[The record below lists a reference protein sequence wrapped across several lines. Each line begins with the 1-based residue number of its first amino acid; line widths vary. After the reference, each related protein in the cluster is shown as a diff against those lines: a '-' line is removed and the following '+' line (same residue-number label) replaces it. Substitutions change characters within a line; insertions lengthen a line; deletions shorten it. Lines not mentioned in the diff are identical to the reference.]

1 MRPRTEKHMDKR
13 IELLAPAGNFEK
25 LKTAF
30 RFGADAAYLGG
41 KDFSLRSFADNFTAE
56 ELRAAVE
63 YAHARGK
70 KVYVTAN
77 IFAKNADFAALADY
91 FRYLQE
97 IGADAALVTDVGA
110 FSLAKQVAPK
120 LPLHVSTQA
129 NTTNKFAAKFWQEQ
143 GAERVVLARELSL
156 SEIAEIHEYCPG
168 LELEAF
174 VHGAMCVSYSG
185 RCLLSNYFAGRD
197 SNRGECVQ
205 ACRWKYSV
213 RALREE
219 GEGGECAVEEDGR
232 GSYIFNSKDLNMLPF
247 LDKLAAAGVC
257 SFKIEGR
264 MKSAYYLAT
273 VVNAYRRALDG
284 NISVPEAQEELNKVA
299 HRAFT
304 AAYALGENAQTVNYS
319 DSQEAGT
326 RVYAA
331 DVLENSVP
339 CGNSS
344 GGVMRGA
351 ACGKEGATCAL
362 VQMRN
367 RFRVGDTLEILSPS
381 DSFNRTF
388 SVEEMTS
395 EEGERVE
402 DAKFVMQKLRLRCP
416 YPLRAGDI
424 LRKV

>member
-1 MRPRTEKHMDKR
+1 MDKR

-41 KDFSLRSFADNFTAE
+41 KDFSLRSFADNFSAE

-110 FSLAKQVAPK
+110 FSLARQVAPK

-129 NTTNKFAAKFWQEQ
+129 NTTNKYAAKFWQEQ

-232 GSYIFNSKDLNMLPF
+232 GSYIFNSKDLNMLPY

-284 NISVPEAQEELNKVA
+284 TLSVSAALEELNKVA

-304 AAYALGENAQTVNYS
+304 AAYALGDNTETIHYS

-326 RVYAA
+326 RAYVA
-331 DVLENSVP
+331 DVLED
-339 CGNSS
+339 
-344 GGVMRGA
+344 GGAGA
-351 ACGKEGATCAL
+351 AGNTCAL
-362 VQMRN
+362 VQMRG

-388 SVEEMTS
+388 AVEEMTS

-402 DAKFVMQKLRLRCP
+402 DAKLVMQKLRLRCP